1 MPTYPTTGSILDSK
15 TRTGLSTQVIIMV
28 NNEPVGAVQSFQ
40 ENQSKPLRRLQE
52 VGTDGVLE
60 IVPQSA
66 TTVDLTI
73 QRIVF
78 DGLSITESM
87 ARGFRNLASQRIP
100 FDIVVIDNYTGTGD
114 EAVITTY
121 KNCWFSSIG
130 KTYNAGDYIITE
142 NASVQS
148 EYMYTTRGNKPTAD
162 SPGTG
167 GARQLAGTQKDDVEM
182 AVDSGRNSRRGPLD
196 FPGLISAAY
205 S

>member
-1 MPTYPTTGSILDSK
+1 MATYPTTGSNLDSK
-15 TRTGLSTQVIIMV
+15 TRTGLSTQIIIMV

-40 ENQSKPLRRLQE
+40 ENQAKPLRRLQE
-52 VGTDGVLE
+52 IGTDGIVE

-66 TTVDLTI
+66 TTVDVTI

-121 KNCWFSSIG
+121 KNCWFASIG
-130 KTYNAGDYIITE
+130 KTYNSGDYIITE
-142 NASVQS
+142 NATVQA
-148 EYMYTTRGNKPTAD
+148 EYMFTTRGFKPTAL

-167 GARQLAGTQKDDVEM
+167 GARQLAGTQKDHVEM
-182 AVDSGRNSRRGPLD
+182 QVDAGIDARRGPLD